1 MFVRPYRPQVSTVY
15 NSAIAT
21 SNTDIIVNS
30 VIVLFVMEMDEWIFS
45 TLEAINEKW
54 TKHAA
59 ESGDKSADDTDAEK
73 RSTLDE
79 MKGEIELQKAQIAGQ
94 QEELDLQKEKMA
106 RQSDEITLLREVV
119 QKIQDSLAVAATFSD
134 SIPQCA
140 ANACVN
146 AHETES
152 EDTDNTDA
160 EEGGTINEMKKDL
173 IAVHEEEI
181 TAIQGE
187 EITVAVPCDAEH
199 EIEESQVAAAISKSD
214 SETVSECA
222 DDTKTELRG
231 NSYD

>member
-1 MFVRPYRPQVSTVY
+1 MHLIDGIFVRPYRPQVSTVY

-30 VIVLFVMEMDEWIFS
+30 VIVLFIMEMDEWIFS

-59 ESGDKSADDTDAEK
+59 ESGDKSSDDTDAEK
-73 RSTLDE
+73 GSTLDE

-119 QKIQDSLAVAATFSD
+119 QKIQDSLAVAGTFSE
-134 SIPQCA
+134 SIPQSA
-140 ANACVN
+140 D
-146 AHETES
+146 S
-152 EDTDNTDA
+152 TDDTDA
-160 EEGGTINEMKKDL
+160 EEGGTINEMKEDE
-173 IAVHEEEI
+173 IALHEEQI

-187 EITVAVPCDAEH
+187 EITVAVICEGE
-199 EIEESQVAAAISKSD
+199 EIKESQVAAAISKSD

-231 NSYD
+231 NSYETEL